1 MWASAHTQFN
11 RRKICQAADHFQ
23 ATKQPF
29 YLATIG
35 ADTLARAGRA
45 RITSIQAKG
54 IASSTLELYNVATSG
69 AAAAGNLVATYNF
82 GTEGLEVYVPGSG
95 ILFDEG
101 IVYNL
106 AGAGGSVTVTI
117 TGG

>member
-1 MWASAHTQFN
+1 MGGGSFSSDQT
-11 RRKICQAADHFQ
+11 
-23 ATKQPF
+23 TLL
-29 YLATIG
+29 LATVG

-45 RITSIQAKG
+45 RVTSIQAKG
-54 IASSTLELYNVATSG
+54 IASSILKLHNVATAG

-106 AGAGGSVTVTI
+106 TGAGGSSTITI

>member
-1 MWASAHTQFN
+1 MDGGSVSSEQT
-11 RRKICQAADHFQ
+11 
-23 ATKQPF
+23 T
-29 YLATIG
+29 LAMAVIG

-45 RITSIQAKG
+45 RITSIQGLG
-54 IASSTLELYNVATSG
+54 IASSTLKLHNAATAG
-69 AAAAGNLVATYNF
+69 AAAAGNLVATYKF
-82 GTEGLEVYVPGSG
+82 GEEGLEVYVPGSG

-106 AGAGGSVTVTI
+106 VGAGGSVTLTI

>member
-1 MWASAHTQFN
+1 MSGGGSFSSDQTTLLL
-11 RRKICQAADHFQ
+11 D
-23 ATKQPF
+23 TV
-29 YLATIG
+29 G

-54 IASSTLELYNVATSG
+54 IASSTLLIYNAATAG
-69 AAAAGNLVATYNF
+69 AAGAGNLVATYNF

-101 IVYNL
+101 IVYKL
-106 AGAGGSVTVTI
+106 TGAGGSSTITI

>member
-1 MWASAHTQFN
+1 MASYSSDQLVAHRTSDGQLVPATQ
-11 RRKICQAADHFQ
+11 
-23 ATKQPF
+23 
-29 YLATIG
+29 
-35 ADTLARAGRA
+35 RA
-45 RITSIQAKG
+45 RITSIQAG
-54 IASSTLELYNVATSG
+54 GAASSSIKLYNGTG
-69 AAAAGNLVATYNF
+69 TGAGNVLIATYIF

>member
-1 MWASAHTQFN
+1 MSGGGSFSSDQTTLLL
-11 RRKICQAADHFQ
+11 DVV
-23 ATKQPF
+23 
-29 YLATIG
+29 G
-35 ADTLARAGRA
+35 ANTLSRAGRA

-54 IASSTLELYNVATSG
+54 IASSTLLLYNAATSG

-106 AGAGGSVTVTI
+106 TGAGGSSTITI

>member
-1 MWASAHTQFN
+1 MSGGGSFSSDQTTLLL
-11 RRKICQAADHFQ
+11 DVV
-23 ATKQPF
+23 
-29 YLATIG
+29 G
-35 ADTLARAGRA
+35 ANTLSRAGRA

-54 IASSTLELYNVATSG
+54 IANSILKLHNTATAG
-69 AAAAGNLVATYNF
+69 TAAAGNLVATYKF
-82 GTEGLEVYVPGSG
+82 GEEGLEVYVPGSG

-106 AGAGGSVTVTI
+106 TGAGGSSTITI

>member
-1 MWASAHTQFN
+1 MGGGSFSSDQTTLN
-11 RRKICQAADHFQ
+11 
-23 ATKQPF
+23 
-29 YLATIG
+29 LAVIG
-35 ADTLARAGRA
+35 ANTLARAGRA
-45 RITSIQAKG
+45 RITSIQGKG
-54 IASSTLELYNVATSG
+54 IASSTLLLYNVATAA

-106 AGAGGSVTVTI
+106 TGAGGSSTITI